1 MAEDWAAVAQ
11 AIDDRIH
18 ELGIKQREVAERSQV
33 SQAIVR
39 ELQYDT
45 TRRKRSARTLE
56 ALSVALEWHPHH
68 LAAVLADT
76 RPPDVNDAGRPLTVD
91 ERLAA
96 IEDGLTAIAER
107 LDTLDDRLA
116 RAFDQPGGRDDSR

>member
-1 MAEDWAAVAQ
+1 MAEDWAAVAR

-56 ALSVALEWHPHH
+56 ALSVALEWHPQH
-68 LAAVLADT
+68 LAAVLAAT
-76 RPPDVNDAGRPLTVD
+76 RPPDINDAGRPPTVD

-96 IEDGLTAIAER
+96 IEDGLTAITER
-107 LDTLDDRLA
+107 LNTMDDRLA
-116 RAFDQPGGRDDSR
+116 QALGETSGREFPR